1 MPDAESGG
9 RALLLDHSVLGGRR
23 IRVEPTAKGSGN
35 ATGICARGV
44 CVCLVVCLV
53 VCVCERER
61 ERERETEA

>member
-35 ATGICARGV
+35 ATGICACGV
-44 CVCLVVCLV
+44 CVCVFGC
-53 VCVCERER
+53 VCV
-61 ERERETEA
+61 

>member
-35 ATGICARGV
+35 ATGICACGV
-44 CVCLVVCLV
+44 CVCVFGC
-53 VCVCERER
+53 VCVRER
-61 ERERETEA
+61 ERERSDML